1 MNITEEVIDKIMF
14 YTVLNP
20 TEPLFITEEVKQ
32 ILDIIRELIKN
43 NEELIKTFDLKEI
56 QEKQQEE
63 GYLGGLIWMKP
74 SLNGIRVLW
83 GNGTE
88 IFITSDHLKQI
99 NTSYLNNQEK
109 VLKK

>member
-14 YTVLNP
+14 YIIHSTESPFVLEETREILNI
-20 TEPLFITEEVKQ
+20 ITE
-32 ILDIIRELIKN
+32 LIRN
-43 NEELIKTFDLKEI
+43 NQELIKTLDLQEI
-56 QEKQQEE
+56 QEKQHEE
-63 GYLGGLIWMKP
+63 NYLGGLIWMKP

-99 NTSYLNNQEK
+99 NTSYLNH
-109 VLKK
+109 KKYKS